1 MTSESS
7 TSTGSGRSFTYRLAA
22 GILKPVLVAMGV
34 KDWQGTE
41 HLPTTG
47 GYLAVANHITN
58 LDPLTFAHFLYD
70 SSRPPRILAKASLW
84 KVPVL
89 KGVLVRTGMIPVHR
103 GTAGAASSLADAV
116 RQLESGECVA
126 VFPEG
131 TLTRDP
137 DLWPMV
143 GKTGAARLALSSGV
157 PVIPVAQWGPQLI
170 LPQYSKRLHPFPRK
184 KVSVHAGPP
193 VDLSDLLDRPQ
204 DAAVLTEA
212 TERIMAAIT
221 ALLEEIRGEKAPAVR
236 YDMRKAARA
245 QQAAAAAS
253 ALAEAPAAE
262 PDMDAAPG
270 TVADAEQATSELVP
284 DVEPTGGI
292 EPVEETGRSAGP
304 GDEPVAGTSDVSEPD
319 QPTTDEGRR

>member
-1 MTSESS
+1 MTTEPSA
-7 TSTGSGRSFTYRLAA
+7 STGTGKSFTYRLAA
-22 GILKPVLVAMGV
+22 GILKPVLAAMGV

-41 HLPTTG
+41 HLPTSG
-47 GYLAVANHITN
+47 GYLAVANHMTN
-58 LDPLTFAHFLYD
+58 LDPLTFAHYLYD

-103 GTAGAASSLADAV
+103 GTAGAASSLAEAV

-184 KVSVHAGPP
+184 KISVHAGPP
-193 VDLSDLLDRPQ
+193 VDLSDLLGRPQ
-204 DAAVLTEA
+204 DAVVLTEA

-221 ALLEEIRGEKAPAVR
+221 SLLEEIRGEQAPAVR
-236 YDMRKAARA
+236 YDMRKVARA
-245 QQAAAAAS
+245 QAATATGAAAGAVTAADAVAAAA
-253 ALAEAPAAE
+253 
-262 PDMDAAPG
+262 
-270 TVADAEQATSELVP
+270 TTELVP
-284 DVEPTGGI
+284 DAT
-292 EPVEETGRSAGP
+292 EPVTPETPVTDEETR
-304 GDEPVAGTSDVSEPD
+304 
-319 QPTTDEGRR
+319 